1 MFINE
6 TQKRLLDALNQ
17 RKYLEVRVMGLEVK
31 AVDSRTTVL
40 TVDGE
45 KFAEVVYKNDFLVD
59 ATSNETN
66 FLIDELLTYV
76 VNSNRATHY
85 KNFLDKVVFSN
96 LLGGG
101 VIYDDNVPVIKVAQV
116 PVAFWWI
123 STIMVLYKHRGFMNT
138 TSIAEIKGLQNKLR
152 YITVDMEDRAVCDD
166 QQYNELVRKFTD
178 LIEFTDYKVD
188 IADLLSALHDAMTNF
203 EMYD

>member
-1 MFINE
+1 MYINE

-17 RKYLEVRVMGLEVK
+17 RKYLKLSNGIEVK

-45 KFAEVVYKNDFLVD
+45 KFAEVVYQNDFLDDV
-59 ATSNETN
+59 TSNKTN
-66 FLIDELLTYV
+66 FLMEEILTYV
-76 VNSNRATHY
+76 VDSIRATRY
-85 KNFLDKVVFSN
+85 KQFLDKVVFSN
-96 LLGGG
+96 LLGCG
-101 VIYDDNVPVIKVAQV
+101 VEYDKDVTVIKVAQV
-116 PVAFWWI
+116 PVAFWPI
-123 STIMVLYKHRGFMNT
+123 STIISIYKHRGFMNT

>member
-1 MFINE
+1 MYINE
-6 TQKRLLDALNQ
+6 TQKRILDALNQ
-17 RKYLEVRVMGLEVK
+17 RKYLKLSNGIEVK

-45 KFAEVVYKNDFLVD
+45 KFAEVVYQNDFLDDV
-59 ATSNETN
+59 TSNKTN
-66 FLIDELLTYV
+66 FLMEEILTYV
-76 VNSNRATHY
+76 VDSIRATRY
-85 KNFLDKVVFSN
+85 KQFLDKVVFSN
-96 LLGGG
+96 LLGCG
-101 VIYDDNVPVIKVAQV
+101 VEYDKDVSVIKVAQV
-116 PVAFWWI
+116 PVAFWPI
-123 STIMVLYKHRGFMNT
+123 STIIVLYKHRGFMNT

>member
-17 RKYLEVRVMGLEVK
+17 RKYLKLSNGIEVK

-45 KFAEVVYKNDFLVD
+45 KFAEVVYKNDFLDD

-76 VNSNRATHY
+76 VDSIRATRY
-85 KNFLDKVVFSN
+85 KQFLDKVVFSN
-96 LLGGG
+96 LLGCG
-101 VIYDDNVPVIKVAQV
+101 VIYDDDVPVIKVAQV
-116 PVAFWWI
+116 PVAFWPI
-123 STIMVLYKHRGFMNT
+123 STIISIYKHRGFMNT

-178 LIEFTDYKVD
+178 VIEFTDYNVD
-188 IADLLSALHDAMTNF
+188 IADCLSALHDAMTNF

>member
-1 MFINE
+1 MFINK
-6 TQKRLLDALNQ
+6 TQKRLLDALNE
-17 RKYLEVRVMGLEVK
+17 RKYLKLSNGIEVK
-31 AVDSRTTVL
+31 AVDSRTTIL

-45 KFAEVVYKNDFLVD
+45 KFAEVVYQNDFLVD
-59 ATSNETN
+59 ATSNKTN
-66 FLIDELLTYV
+66 FLIEELMTFV
-76 VNSNRATHY
+76 VDSIRATRY
-85 KNFLDKVVFSN
+85 KQFLDKVVFSN
-96 LLGGG
+96 LLGCG
-101 VIYDDNVPVIKVAQV
+101 VVYDDNVPVIKVAQV
-116 PVAFWWI
+116 PVAFWPI
-123 STIMVLYKHRGFMNT
+123 STIISIYKHRGFMNT
-138 TSIAEIKGLQNKLR
+138 TSYAEIKGLQNKLR

>member
-1 MFINE
+1 MLIQE
-6 TQKRLLDALNQ
+6 TEKRILDALNQ
-17 RKYLEVRVMGLEVK
+17 RKYLKLNDIEVR

-45 KFAEVVYKNDFLVD
+45 KFAEVVYKNDFLDD
-59 ATSNETN
+59 ATSSETN

-76 VNSNRATHY
+76 VDNVKAT
-85 KNFLDKVVFSN
+85 KCKKFLDSVIFSN
-96 LLGGG
+96 LLGCG
-101 VIYDDNVPVIKVAQV
+101 VIYDDNVPVIKVAQI
-116 PVAFWWI
+116 PVAFWSI

>member
-1 MFINE
+1 MYINE

-17 RKYLEVRVMGLEVK
+17 RKYLKLSNGIEVK
-31 AVDSRTTVL
+31 AINSRQTIL

-45 KFAEVVYKNDFLVD
+45 KFAEVVYQNDFLDDV
-59 ATSNETN
+59 TSNKTN
-66 FLIDELLTYV
+66 FLMEEILTYV
-76 VNSNRATHY
+76 VDSIRATRY
-85 KNFLDKVVFSN
+85 KQFLDKVVFSN
-96 LLGGG
+96 LLGCG
-101 VIYDDNVPVIKVAQV
+101 VEYDKDVSVIKVAQV

-138 TSIAEIKGLQNKLR
+138 TSYAEIKGLQNKLR

-178 LIEFTDYKVD
+178 VIEFTDYNVD
-188 IADLLSALHDAMTNF
+188 IADCLSALHDAMTNF

>member
-17 RKYLEVRVMGLEVK
+17 RKYLKLSNGIEIK

-45 KFAEVVYKNDFLVD
+45 KFAEVVYKNDFLDDV
-59 ATSNETN
+59 TSNQTN

-76 VNSNRATHY
+76 VDSIRATRY
-85 KNFLDKVVFSN
+85 KQFLDKVVFSN
-96 LLGGG
+96 LLGCG
-101 VIYDDNVPVIKVAQV
+101 VIYDDDVPVIKVAQV
-116 PVAFWWI
+116 PVAFWPI
-123 STIMVLYKHRGFMNT
+123 STIISIYKHRGFMNT

-178 LIEFTDYKVD
+178 VIEFTDYNVD
-188 IADLLSALHDAMTNF
+188 IADCLSALHDAMTNF

>member
-17 RKYLEVRVMGLEVK
+17 RKYLKLSNGIEVK

-76 VNSNRATHY
+76 VDSIRATRY
-85 KNFLDKVVFSN
+85 KQFLDKVVFSN
-96 LLGGG
+96 LLGCG

-116 PVAFWWI
+116 PVAFWPI
-123 STIMVLYKHRGFMNT
+123 STIISIYKHRGFMNT

>member
-1 MFINE
+1 MYINE

-17 RKYLEVRVMGLEVK
+17 WKYLKFSNGIEVK

-45 KFAEVVYKNDFLVD
+45 KFAEVVYKNDFLDDV
-59 ATSNETN
+59 TSNQTN

-76 VNSNRATHY
+76 VDSIRATRY
-85 KNFLDKVVFSN
+85 KQFLDKVVFSN
-96 LLGGG
+96 LLGCG
-101 VIYDDNVPVIKVAQV
+101 VIYDDDVPVIKVAQV
-116 PVAFWWI
+116 PVAFWPI
-123 STIMVLYKHRGFMNT
+123 STIISIYKHRGFMNT

-152 YITVDMEDRAVCDD
+152 FIKLDMQDRSVCDD
-166 QQYNELVRKFTD
+166 TQYNELVRKFTD
-178 LIEFTDYKVD
+178 VIEFTDYNVD
-188 IADLLSALHDAMTNF
+188 IADCLSALHDAMTNF

>member
-1 MFINE
+1 MLIQE
-6 TQKRLLDALNQ
+6 TEKRILDALNQ
-17 RKYLEVRVMGLEVK
+17 RKYLKLNDIEVK

-40 TVDGE
+40 TVEGE
-45 KFAEVVYKNDFLVD
+45 KFAEVVYKNDFLDD

-76 VNSNRATHY
+76 VDNVKAT
-85 KNFLDKVVFSN
+85 KCKKFLDSVIFSN
-96 LLGGG
+96 LLGCG
-101 VIYDDNVPVIKVAQV
+101 VIYDDNVPVIKVAQI
-116 PVAFWWI
+116 PVAFWPI
-123 STIMVLYKHRGFMNT
+123 STIISIYKHRGFMNT

>member
-1 MFINE
+1 MYINE

-17 RKYLEVRVMGLEVK
+17 RKYLKLSNGIEVK
-31 AVDSRTTVL
+31 AINSRQTIL

-45 KFAEVVYKNDFLVD
+45 KFAEVVYQNDFLDDV
-59 ATSNETN
+59 TSNKTN
-66 FLIDELLTYV
+66 FLMEEILTYV
-76 VNSNRATHY
+76 VDSIRATRY
-85 KNFLDKVVFSN
+85 KQFLDKVVFSN
-96 LLGGG
+96 LLGCG
-101 VIYDDNVPVIKVAQV
+101 VEYDKDVSVIKVAQV
-116 PVAFWWI
+116 PVAFWPI
-123 STIMVLYKHRGFMNT
+123 STIISIYKHRGFMNT
-138 TSIAEIKGLQNKLR
+138 TSYAEIKGLQNKLR

>member
-1 MFINE
+1 MLIQE
-6 TQKRLLDALNQ
+6 TEKRILDALNQ
-17 RKYLEVRVMGLEVK
+17 RKYLKLNDIEVR

-40 TVDGE
+40 TADGE
-45 KFAEVVYKNDFLVD
+45 KFAEVVYKNDFLDD

-76 VNSNRATHY
+76 VDNAKAT
-85 KNFLDKVVFSN
+85 KCKKFLDSVIFSN
-96 LLGGG
+96 LLGCG
-101 VIYDDNVPVIKVAQV
+101 VIYDDNVPVIKVAQI
-116 PVAFWWI
+116 PVAFWSI

>member
-17 RKYLEVRVMGLEVK
+17 RKYLKLSNGIEVK

-45 KFAEVVYKNDFLVD
+45 KFAEVVYKNDFLDD

-76 VNSNRATHY
+76 VDSIRATRY
-85 KNFLDKVVFSN
+85 KQFLDKVVFSN
-96 LLGGG
+96 LLGCG
-101 VIYDDNVPVIKVAQV
+101 VIYDDDVPVIKVAQV

-123 STIMVLYKHRGFMNT
+123 ATIISIYKHRGFMNT

>member
-1 MFINE
+1 MYINE

-17 RKYLEVRVMGLEVK
+17 RKYLKLSNGIEVK

-45 KFAEVVYKNDFLVD
+45 KFAEVVYQNDFLDDV
-59 ATSNETN
+59 TSNKTN
-66 FLIDELLTYV
+66 FLMEEILTYV
-76 VNSNRATHY
+76 VDSIRATRY
-85 KNFLDKVVFSN
+85 KQFLDKVVFSN
-96 LLGGG
+96 LLGCG
-101 VIYDDNVPVIKVAQV
+101 VIYDDDVPVIKVAQV
-116 PVAFWWI
+116 PVAFWPI
-123 STIMVLYKHRGFMNT
+123 STIISIYKHRGFMNT

-178 LIEFTDYKVD
+178 VIEFTDYNVD
-188 IADLLSALHDAMTNF
+188 IADCLSALHDAMTNF

>member
-1 MFINE
+1 MYINK

-17 RKYLEVRVMGLEVK
+17 RKYLKLSNGIEVK

-45 KFAEVVYKNDFLVD
+45 KFAEVVYQNDFLDDV
-59 ATSNETN
+59 TSNKTN
-66 FLIDELLTYV
+66 FLMEEILTYV
-76 VNSNRATHY
+76 VDSIRATRY
-85 KNFLDKVVFSN
+85 KQFLDKVVFSN
-96 LLGGG
+96 LLGCG
-101 VIYDDNVPVIKVAQV
+101 VEYDKDVTVIKVAQV
-116 PVAFWWI
+116 PVAFWPI
-123 STIMVLYKHRGFMNT
+123 STIISIYKHRGFMNT

>member
-1 MFINE
+1 MLIQE
-6 TQKRLLDALNQ
+6 TEKRILDALNQ
-17 RKYLEVRVMGLEVK
+17 RKYLKMNDIEVR

-40 TVDGE
+40 TADGE
-45 KFAEVVYKNDFLVD
+45 KFAEVVYKNDFLDD
-59 ATSNETN
+59 ATSSETN

-76 VNSNRATHY
+76 VDNVKAT
-85 KNFLDKVVFSN
+85 KCKKFLDSVIFSN
-96 LLGGG
+96 LLGCG
-101 VIYDDNVPVIKVAQV
+101 VIYDDNVPVIKVAQI
-116 PVAFWWI
+116 PVAFWSI

>member
-1 MFINE
+1 MIIQE
-6 TQKRLLDALNQ
+6 TEKRILDALNQ
-17 RKYLEVRVMGLEVK
+17 RKYLKLNDIEVR

-40 TVDGE
+40 TADGE
-45 KFAEVVYKNDFLVD
+45 KFAEVVYKNDFLDD

-76 VNSNRATHY
+76 VDNVKAT
-85 KNFLDKVVFSN
+85 KCKKFLDSVIFSN
-96 LLGGG
+96 LLGCG
-101 VIYDDNVPVIKVAQV
+101 VIYDDNVPVIKVAQI
-116 PVAFWWI
+116 PVAFWSI

-188 IADLLSALHDAMTNF
+188 IADCLSALHDAMTNF

>member
-1 MFINE
+1 MYINE
-6 TQKRLLDALNQ
+6 TQKKLLDALNQ
-17 RKYLEVRVMGLEVK
+17 RKYLKLSNGIEVK

-45 KFAEVVYKNDFLVD
+45 KFAEVVYKNDFLDD

-76 VNSNRATHY
+76 VDSNRATRY
-85 KNFLDKVVFSN
+85 KQFLDKVVFSN
-96 LLGGG
+96 LLGCG
-101 VIYDDNVPVIKVAQV
+101 VIYDDNVPVIKVAQT
-116 PVAFWWI
+116 PVAFWPI
-123 STIMVLYKHRGFMNT
+123 STIISTYKHRGFMNT